1 MQNILSF
8 LNGQR
13 KNYKI
18 RRELDEHN
26 MQVGFYVAIL
36 YMALDIFFLVTQFI
50 YHGYIGIPVEKWEL
64 VAGTSLLAAFGLGI
78 LCTGLYTKGIYKRHR
93 VVFITVVIM
102 GLTACVFSLFASSD
116 AYSKEAVLLMFV
128 VLELLVNCVFML
140 EPLYSAIIIIITC
153 GIYMT
158 EYYNRFGKASLD
170 AVMQFVMVTI
180 VIFAISTLRYYE
192 HVKDILNRTEMEKI
206 NKYLSEVSLMDD
218 LTGLH
223 NIRALRKYEDD
234 LVGHKVHA
242 IMIEIDGFRYFVDS
256 YGHAA
261 GHEVL
266 QQFAQCLIELFGDD
280 HVFRYEEALFYIVD
294 KDVRTTDYR
303 RKIEEA
309 RALLRTIE
317 TDGKR
322 MNMTLSAGYVQDTC
336 DDVKAVKRLIRLAD
350 SNLYQAKKFGDVV
363 QVDNAH
369 ETKQVLEESILEIG
383 RLYHENEVN
392 KLTGLPNAQ
401 YFRDLTAKIIAIP
414 EKRSQGIVILYFD
427 IANFKSFNENYGFR
441 AGDGLLRAVAG
452 IIQKEFPNRIVSHLG
467 EDHYAATVYSDKVE
481 EHIANIHSKVH
492 ELQRD
497 IVLEIKTGVA
507 EVTKDDYDVAAIV
520 DRARIACET
529 IKNDYNKD
537 FRFYTEDLGEK
548 QRRVQYIINH
558 VDEAVSKGW
567 IKVYYQPVVRT
578 ATRKICGMEALA
590 RWIDP
595 TIGFV
600 SPAEFI
606 PVLEQYH
613 LIHRLDACIV
623 EQVCRDYESFVK
635 VGQAPAPVSLNLSRL
650 DFTLC
655 DIIDI
660 IENSVQKHN
669 VNKKHIHIE
678 ITESA
683 LLEEKDFLKEKV
695 DELHNLGYE
704 VWLDDFGS
712 GYSALNTLDEFDFD
726 TMKLDI
732 EFMRRYSANHKNKP
746 IMTAIVSM
754 AKDIKM
760 DTVVEGVET
769 EEQFGFLS
777 SIGVD
782 KIQGFLFGKPEPLE
796 RYLEGLIPNE
806 LHLEI
811 EDL

>member
-8 LNGQR
+8 FNGQR
-13 KNYKI
+13 KNYAI

-26 MQVGFYVAIL
+26 MKVGFYVAIV
-36 YMALDIFFLVTQFI
+36 YAILDVLFLITQFI
-50 YHGYIGIPVEKWEL
+50 YHGYQGTQVAKWEITASISL
-64 VAGTSLLAAFGLGI
+64 MVAFILGI
-78 LCTGLYTKGIYKRHR
+78 VCTGLYNKGIYKRHR

-116 AYSKEAVLLMFV
+116 AYSNEAVLLMFV

-140 EPLYSAIIIIITC
+140 EPLYSAVIIIITC
-153 GIYMT
+153 GIYMS
-158 EYYNRFGKASLD
+158 EYYNRFGRTAID
-170 AVMQFVMVTI
+170 TAIQFVLVTV
-180 VIFAISTLRYYE
+180 VIFFISTLRYYE
-192 HVKDILNRTEMEKI
+192 HVKTILNRMETERV
-206 NKYLSEVSLMDD
+206 NKYLAEVSLMDD

-223 NIRALRKYEDD
+223 NIRALRKYEDE

-242 IMIEIDGFRYFVDS
+242 VMIEIDGFRYFVDS

-266 QQFAQCLIELFGDD
+266 QQFAQSLIELFGEE

-294 KDVRTTDYR
+294 KDVRVTDYR

-309 RALLRTIE
+309 RALLRTVE

-322 MNMTLSAGYVQDTC
+322 MNMTLSAGYVQDIC

-350 SNLYQAKKFGDVV
+350 SKLYQAKKFGDVV
-363 QVDNAH
+363 QVENSH
-369 ETKQVLEESILEIG
+369 ESKSVLEEAVLEIG
-383 RLYHENEVN
+383 RLYRDDEIN

-401 YFRDLTAKIIAIP
+401 YYRDLTAKIIAIP
-414 EKRSQGIVILYFD
+414 EKRSRGIVVLYFD

-452 IIQKEFPNRIVSHLG
+452 IIQKEFPDRIVSHLG
-467 EDHYAATVYSDKVE
+467 EDHFAATVYRENVE
-481 EHIANIHSKVH
+481 DHIANIHGKVH

-497 IVLEIKTGVA
+497 IILEIKTGVT
-507 EVTKDDYDVAAIV
+507 EVSPDDYDVAAIV

-529 IKNDYNKD
+529 IKNDYNRD

-548 QRRVQYIINH
+548 QRRAQYIINH

-578 ATRKICGMEALA
+578 STRKICGMEALA

-595 TIGFV
+595 EMGFI
-600 SPAEFI
+600 SPGEFI
-606 PVLEQYH
+606 PVLEEYH
-613 LIHRLDACIV
+613 LIHRLDAYVV
-623 EQVCRDYESFVK
+623 EQVCRDYESFAK
-635 VGQAPAPVSLNLSRL
+635 VGQRPAPVSLNLSRL

-655 DIIDI
+655 NIIDT
-660 IENSVQKHN
+660 IEDAVKSHN
-669 VNKKHIHIE
+669 VDKKYIHIE

-732 EFMRRYSANHKNKP
+732 EFMRRYSANQKNKP

-769 EEQFGFLS
+769 EEQYGFLS
-777 SIGVD
+777 AIGAD

-796 RYLEGLIPNE
+796 RYLEGIIPNE

-811 EDL
+811 EEF